1 MPGRPEPQ
9 KPAISQPPRAN
20 PSVTSDGNGPALT
33 SLSDEVLLR
42 ILSEGEGAAFDE
54 LFARHSGTL
63 LSFISRLT
71 VGKYD
76 PEDLLQETFLRVLTH
91 AKDFR
96 PGTAIRPWLF
106 TIARNVTLN
115 ALKKTRLRS
124 DLEVQTDLS
133 DWNPP
138 SSPGNANDPSNRAE
152 MQEQKARM
160 LNALQDLPPLHREI
174 LVLIMFNGF
183 SYEEAAA
190 ITGDPESTLRSRV
203 FHALRKLRDRLKEQ
217 P

>member
-1 MPGRPEPQ
+1 VQGRSDLPKAPPSADTSPEV
-9 KPAISQPPRAN
+9 PAPELK
-20 PSVTSDGNGPALT
+20 T
-33 SLSDEVLLR
+33 LSDEALLR
-42 ILSEGEGAAFDE
+42 KLSGGESDAFDE

-91 AKDFR
+91 AQDFR

-138 SSPGNANDPSNRAE
+138 APHDGRSDPSNRAE
-152 MQEQKARM
+152 LQEQKVRM

-174 LVLIMFNGF
+174 LVLIMFNSF

-217 P
+217 H

>member
-1 MPGRPEPQ
+1 MPGHSDPQ
-9 KPAISQPPRAN
+9 KTAVNR
-20 PSVTSDGNGPALT
+20 PSTQADASAPALT
-33 SLSDEVLLR
+33 HLSDEVLLR
-42 ILSEGEGAAFDE
+42 ILSEGESAAFDE
-54 LFARHSGTL
+54 LFSRHSGTL

-138 SSPGNANDPSNRAE
+138 SAPDGNNDPSNRAE

-217 P
+217 PDVPR